1 MSFTSLLLCMYFLD
15 IYNIILVCDDNIILL
30 NYNILNKII
39 FIKSK
44 VKYIRKDDKITVDK

>member
-1 MSFTSLLLCMYFLD
+1 MYFLD